1 MGLKPLFWYQNPRGE
16 EKEGMEK
23 REEKTI
29 SSQERENRGKWET
42 QRLREESSIQPLASD
57 VTKASP
63 S

>member
-1 MGLKPLFWYQNPRGE
+1 
-16 EKEGMEK
+16 MEK